1 MKQNRVAIV
10 EDWDIYLEGLA
21 LLLERYGCNVVIKA
35 NKLLELAE
43 QLSFGDNLPDTCIV
57 NIACLLKEEDIF
69 QKLRLQYPGIKM
81 IAYSSNEN
89 APTIEE
95 AMKKGIDRYL
105 LRSDRLEDAL
115 ATVDTKP
122 EALRV

>member
-1 MKQNRVAIV
+1 MKQNHVAIV

-21 LLLERYGCNVVIKA
+21 LLLERYGCNVAIKA
-35 NKLLELAE
+35 NKLSGLSE
-43 QLSFGDNLPDTCIV
+43 QLSVGNSLPDSFII

-69 QKLRLQYPGIKM
+69 QKLRLRYPGIKM
-81 IAYSSNEN
+81 IAYSSNED
-89 APTIEE
+89 APSIEE

-115 ATVDTKP
+115 AKLGTEP
-122 EALRV
+122 EA